1 MRTSLGLIVAVSAYL
16 LLSYTLGWVSDPAG
30 MSERTGVYPFA
41 PPPWQL
47 SAGVILVG
55 ALLGLLAVWM
65 LRDGIVGRLVRGR
78 GFTPEA
84 ARR

>member
-1 MRTSLGLIVAVSAYL
+1 MRTLIGLMLSVASYM

-47 SAGVILVG
+47 SAGVILIAG
-55 ALLGLLAVWM
+55 LLGLLAVWM
-65 LRDGIVGRLVRGR
+65 LRDSILGRVVRGR
-78 GFTPEA
+78 GFTPEP